1 MKNLIKAV
9 LGYLGL
15 ENFGRA
21 VYARISRRS
30 IWLGHRIQLLLV
42 RNRTLAASSG
52 DLELILKLLRPE
64 KVGTSLKRLG
74 SNGDGGYLIPD
85 DLIGIGSCFSPG
97 VGENSDFEGDL
108 AKLGIKSFLIDGT
121 IEKLPFLDPLFHF
134 TKKNLS
140 VFPTSSSE
148 VTFDEWV
155 SANSNSADG
164 DLILQMDI
172 EGTEWGVLM
181 NASNSLLEKFRIITI
196 EFHDLHLIS
205 TKLGFDL
212 IWSVLNKINK
222 IFVVVHIHPNNWRIP
237 ININGIDIP
246 PILEV
251 TYLRRD
257 RANFGVVNDFS
268 NAKDVRNMPG
278 LAEISLSRIW
288 AN

>member
-1 MKNLIKAV
+1 MKNLIKVV

-30 IWLGHRIQLLLV
+30 IWVGHRIQLLLV

-85 DLIGIGSCFSPG
+85 DFIGIGSCFSPG

-140 VFPTSSSE
+140 AFPTSSSE

-155 SANSNSADG
+155 SANSNSTDG

-172 EGTEWGVLM
+172 EGAEWGVLM

-212 IWSVLNKINK
+212 ISSVLNKINK

-237 ININGIDIP
+237 ININGIDMP

-257 RANFGVVNDFS
+257 RANFGVVNDFT
-268 NAKDVRNMPG
+268 NATDVRNMPG
-278 LAEISLSRIW
+278 LAEISLSHIW
-288 AN
+288 TK

>member
-1 MKNLIKAV
+1 MKNLIKSI

-21 VYARISRRS
+21 IYARISRRF
-30 IWLGHRIQLLLV
+30 IWLGHRVQLLLV
-42 RNRTLAASSG
+42 RNRTLATSSG
-52 DLELILKLLRPE
+52 DLGLILKLLRPE
-64 KVGTSLKRLG
+64 KVGASLIRLG
-74 SNGDGGYLIPD
+74 SEGDGGYLVPD
-85 DLIGIGSCFSPG
+85 DLNGVVSCFSPG
-97 VGENSDFEGDL
+97 VGDNSDFEKDL

-121 IEKLPFLDPLFHF
+121 IEALPFLDPLFHF

-140 VFPTSSSE
+140 IFPINSSE
-148 VTFDEWV
+148 VIFDEWV
-155 SANSNSADG
+155 RNNSKSSDG

-172 EGTEWGVLM
+172 EGAEWGVIM
-181 NASNSLLEKFRIITI
+181 NTSDSLLKQFRIMTI
-196 EFHDLHLIS
+196 EFHDLHLLS

-212 IWSVLNKINK
+212 ISSVLNKIHKN
-222 IFVVVHIHPNNWRIP
+222 FVVVHIHPNNWRIP
-237 ININGIDIP
+237 INIKGIDIP

-257 RANFGVVNDFS
+257 RANFGVVNDFT

-288 AN
+288 TN